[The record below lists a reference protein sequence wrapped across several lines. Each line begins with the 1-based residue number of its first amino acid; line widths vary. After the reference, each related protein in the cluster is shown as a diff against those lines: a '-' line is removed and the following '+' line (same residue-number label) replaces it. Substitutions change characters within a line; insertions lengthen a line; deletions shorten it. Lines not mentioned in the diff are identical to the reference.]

1 MNEVRDIIREK
12 SDSCIPNQLIIF
24 PLNMKHCSIAV
35 TISLYCSSRIYFVQ
49 IMSKLVIFNKP
60 FNTLCQF
67 TGEEGDI
74 TLAEFIDIKNVYP
87 AGRLDKDSE
96 GLLLLTDDGQLQ
108 NQIANPKN
116 KMSKTYWVQ
125 VEGAPTDKDLEPL
138 RRGLIIQKYRTKP
151 ASAKIID
158 TPSIW
163 PRTPPV
169 RERKNVPDTWL
180 ELTIREGKNRQV
192 RRMTAAIGFPTL
204 RLIRA
209 KIGQWS
215 IDQLLPGEYRLIDVD
230 IPTRK
235 ISNKPHNSRKRFS
248 NKPK

>member
-1 MNEVRDIIREK
+1 M
-12 SDSCIPNQLIIF
+12 SQLV
-24 PLNMKHCSIAV
+24 L
-35 TISLYCSSRIYFVQ
+35 
-49 IMSKLVIFNKP
+49 FNKP

-67 TGEEGDI
+67 TGEPGDS
-74 TLAEFIDIKNVYP
+74 TLADFISIKDVYP

-108 NQIANPKN
+108 HQIANPKK
-116 KMSKTYWVQ
+116 KMAKTYWVQ
-125 VEGAPTDKDLEPL
+125 VEGAPTEDDLEPL
-138 RRGLIIQKYRTKP
+138 RHGIEIQKYRTKP
-151 ASAKIID
+151 AKVHIIKE
-158 TPSIW
+158 PKIW

-209 KIGQWS
+209 RIGPWS
-215 IDQLLPGEYRLIDVD
+215 LSGLAPGEYQVIEVESPKASHR
-230 IPTRK
+230 PA
-235 ISNKPHNSRKRFS
+235 PHKTRKRFS
-248 NKPK
+248 KSRK